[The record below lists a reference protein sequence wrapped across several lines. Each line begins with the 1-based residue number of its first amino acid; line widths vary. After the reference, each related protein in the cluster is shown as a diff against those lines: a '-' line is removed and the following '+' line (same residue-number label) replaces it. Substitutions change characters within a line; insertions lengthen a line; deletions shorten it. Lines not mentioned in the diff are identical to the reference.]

1 MVSLR
6 DLLSRLFCPQKEHT
20 VREFESTAELGAF
33 IITDWTN
40 FKLYQAQTHDC
51 DDFAREF
58 QRAALQA
65 GYLVN
70 LQLVNEGRHMLCM
83 AVIQDEMYY
92 IEPQTDAIW
101 KYGPLD

>member
-6 DLLSRLFCPQKEHT
+6 DLLSRLLCPQKEYT
-20 VREFESTAELGAF
+20 VREFESPAELAAF
-33 IITDWTN
+33 VATDGTN
-40 FKLYQAQTHDC
+40 WQLYKTTVHDC

-70 LQLVNEGRHMLCM
+70 VQLVNEGRHMLCM

>member
-6 DLLSRLFCPQKEHT
+6 ELLSRLFCPQEEHT
-20 VREFESTAELGAF
+20 VREFESPAELGAF
-33 IITDWTN
+33 IATDWTN

-58 QRAALQA
+58 QREALQA

-70 LQLVNEGRHMLCM
+70 VQLTNNGAHMQNL
-83 AVIQDEMYY
+83 AIIQNEMYL
-92 IEPQTDAIW
+92 IEPQTDVFW
-101 KYGPLD
+101 KYGSLD

>member
-6 DLLSRLFCPQKEHT
+6 ELLSRLFCPQEEHT
-20 VREFESTAELGAF
+20 VREFESPAELGAF
-33 IITDWTN
+33 IATDWTN
-40 FKLYQAQTHDC
+40 FKLYQAQTYDC

-70 LQLVNEGRHMLCM
+70 LQLVDEGKHMLCM
-83 AVIQDEMYY
+83 AIIQDEMWYV
-92 IEPQTDAIW
+92 EPQTDAIW
-101 KYGPLD
+101 RYGPLD